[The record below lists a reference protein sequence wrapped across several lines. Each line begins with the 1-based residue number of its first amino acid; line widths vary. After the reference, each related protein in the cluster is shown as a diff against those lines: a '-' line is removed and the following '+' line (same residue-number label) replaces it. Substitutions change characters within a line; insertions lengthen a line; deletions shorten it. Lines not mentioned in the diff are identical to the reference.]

1 MVIRMREN
9 FVYFV
14 WTKPATNA
22 PFRVARREVKART
35 SKGYPI
41 SYILKCIPRGYKSW
55 ERAQRVAD
63 RLNHKLLRGR
73 LRDWPEEEEQ
83 EIE

>member
-1 MVIRMREN
+1 MRDN

-14 WTKPATNA
+14 WTKPATSA
-22 PFRVARREVKART
+22 PFRVARREVKTRT

-41 SYILKCIPRGYKSW
+41 SYILICVPRGYESW
-55 ERAQRVAD
+55 ERAQRAAD
-63 RLNHKLLRGR
+63 RLNHKLRRGQP
-73 LRDWPEEEEQ
+73 RDWPEEEEQ